1 VADFHASTKTV
12 SRSSGRSA
20 VGAAAYRSGSC
31 LTDERTGTVHDYT
44 HKGGVE
50 VAVLMVPEEGG
61 QITRNELWN
70 LAESVEKRKDARIA
84 REWELGIPCELPTK
98 EQRQALLQDFGTEY
112 VKRYGCALDGAIHE
126 PSKKGDQRN
135 WHIHALTTTRRIEN
149 GQLTDK
155 TEIELNNTKLKELGK
170 PATQEQIE
178 AVRELWAACCN
189 RALERVN
196 SPERV
201 DHRSLAD
208 QRAAAL
214 KEAEAHAQQGRE
226 QHAKLAELRAAEL
239 ERVPQKHV
247 GWQATAMERRG
258 IDTERGEDR
267 RAAQVQAQQKR
278 GVVAELRDL
287 WHRGWA
293 AIREAMAAKAK
304 QEEQRKAIERKARL
318 EREAQAAKAGE
329 IEKFIRDH
337 AHDFTTHAE
346 GERWFHRQM
355 EALSTYNETED
366 TARGLFERQGM
377 PGDAGMNIGDG
388 ISRTQSTMEYWT
400 KKAAQAEQQILKHRD
415 PRSLFQKLKGEP
427 DRDLLNLE
435 ATKRDA
441 LVQAQLRR
449 DTLDRLDNKWQQ
461 EGPMWERKA
470 EAANAE
476 RIARNESRRDQWL
489 KLYDVREKVLQE
501 LDRRDRD
508 PKIQLQRQ
516 QEREQQQARAPI
528 QRGGRCD

>member
-178 AVRELWAACCN
+178 AVRE
-189 RALERVN
+189 
-196 SPERV
+196 
-201 DHRSLAD
+201 
-208 QRAAAL
+208 
-214 KEAEAHAQQGRE
+214 
-226 QHAKLAELRAAEL
+226 
-239 ERVPQKHV
+239 
-247 GWQATAMERRG
+247 
-258 IDTERGEDR
+258 
-267 RAAQVQAQQKR
+267 
-278 GVVAELRDL
+278 
-287 WHRGWA
+287 
-293 AIREAMAAKAK
+293 
-304 QEEQRKAIERKARL
+304 
-318 EREAQAAKAGE
+318 
-329 IEKFIRDH
+329 
-337 AHDFTTHAE
+337 
-346 GERWFHRQM
+346 
-355 EALSTYNETED
+355 
-366 TARGLFERQGM
+366 
-377 PGDAGMNIGDG
+377 
-388 ISRTQSTMEYWT
+388 
-400 KKAAQAEQQILKHRD
+400 
-415 PRSLFQKLKGEP
+415 
-427 DRDLLNLE
+427 
-435 ATKRDA
+435 
-441 LVQAQLRR
+441 
-449 DTLDRLDNKWQQ
+449 
-461 EGPMWERKA
+461 
-470 EAANAE
+470 
-476 RIARNESRRDQWL
+476 
-489 KLYDVREKVLQE
+489 
-501 LDRRDRD
+501 
-508 PKIQLQRQ
+508 
-516 QEREQQQARAPI
+516 
-528 QRGGRCD
+528 